1 MTGMFVYQLSF
12 LPHLGHFEGGNTML
26 SPLKP
31 LNAATFKKLPMQRP
45 IAALNIVKR
54 ALMLIFI

>member
-1 MTGMFVYQLSF
+1 MFVYQLSF